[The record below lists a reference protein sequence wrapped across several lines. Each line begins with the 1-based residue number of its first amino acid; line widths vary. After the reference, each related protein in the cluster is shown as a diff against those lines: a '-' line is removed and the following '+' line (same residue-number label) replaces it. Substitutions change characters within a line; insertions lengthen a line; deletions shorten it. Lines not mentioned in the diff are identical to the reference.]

1 MIYLQLFLSFL
12 QIGALSFGGGYAAM
26 PLIQEQVVTLH
37 GWLSMEAFTDLVTI
51 AEMTPGPI
59 AVNSATFVGT
69 QIAGRRCGCGDPW
82 LHLAFLHN
90 RNFIGIY
97 LHEIP
102 EYVSPAGNTG
112 IPSPGGCGNDRQGR
126 SDHFG
131 FCLFYQR
138 NHRPCPGKCLHPNG
152 CVFRGSPG
160 APSEI

>member
-1 MIYLQLFLSFL
+1 
-12 QIGALSFGGGYAAM
+12 
-26 PLIQEQVVTLH
+26 
-37 GWLSMEAFTDLVTI
+37 MEAFTDLVTI

-69 QIAGRRCGCGDPW
+69 QIAGLGGAVVGDPW

-112 IPSPGGCGNDRQGR
+112 IPSSGGCGNDRQGR
-126 SDHFG
+126 SDHSG

-152 CVFRGSPG
+152 CVFGQPWCSFG
-160 APSEI
+160 NLK

>member
-37 GWLSMEAFTDLVTI
+37 GCVYRSCDHCGNDAGSHCSEFRHLCRHPDCR
-51 AEMTPGPI
+51 PG
-59 AVNSATFVGT
+59 
-69 QIAGRRCGCGDPW
+69 RCGCGDPW